1 MTRFRT
7 LDHPMMAAIAWQP
20 DRPAE
25 WLNDH
30 LAMNRATSNAYLIPG
45 DDGDVIINTG
55 TAVQGEQIRKNFEA
69 LIGRPL
75 KVSAI
80 FFTQSHPDH
89 TGGWQFFADE
99 GAQTIVQR
107 KFARICQERKLL
119 GQFFTRRN
127 AKVLAAL
134 IPPGQTGAFWFEA
147 RDPEP
152 LTTFADS
159 LDLTLSSRRYT
170 ALSIPSGETLDAL
183 AVWLPDEK
191 TLFFGNWAGAILGA
205 SPNFYTARGDRD
217 RSIVFWL
224 EECQMMIDLAP
235 EMLVTGHDDPVR
247 GADAVR
253 AHLTRLRDAVQYL
266 HDQTLA
272 GMNDGKT
279 LPELMAEITLPPHL
293 VLRDGR
299 GPVNWYVRAIWEEY
313 AGWFRQ
319 ERTSELYATPPSAVW
334 PELAALAGGA
344 GVLADKARAHLDTG
358 ALEAAL
364 HLIEI
369 AVVAEPGTRAVRET
383 ELAIYEALAD
393 RTEGRVFDEL
403 GWLESSIMATRK
415 ALDAIAG
422 A

>member
-7 LDHPMMAAIAWQP
+7 LDHPMIAAIAWKP

-25 WLNDH
+25 WISDH
-30 LAMNRATSNAYLIPG
+30 VVMNRATSNAYLIPG
-45 DDGDVIINTG
+45 DAGDVVINTG

-75 KVSAI
+75 KVTQI
-80 FFTQSHPDH
+80 VFTQSHPDH
-89 TGGWQFFADE
+89 TGGWQYFADE
-99 GAQTIVQR
+99 GVETIVQR
-107 KFARICQERKLL
+107 KFERICAERKLM
-119 GQFFTRRN
+119 GRFFGRRN

-134 IPPGQTGAFWFEA
+134 IPPGDTGAFWFEA

-152 LTTFADS
+152 LTEFADS
-159 LDLTLSSRRYT
+159 HDFTVSGRHYQ

-183 AVWLPDEK
+183 AVWMPQEK
-191 TLFFGNWAGAILGA
+191 TLFFGNWAGAIMGA

-224 EECQMMIDLAP
+224 EECQMMIDLGA
-235 EMLVTGHDDPVR
+235 EMLVTGHDDPIT
-247 GADAVR
+247 GAEAVR
-253 AHLTRLRDAVQYL
+253 AHLTKLRDAVQYL
-266 HDQTLA
+266 HDETVA
-272 GMNDGKT
+272 GMNEGKT
-279 LPELMAEITLPPHL
+279 LPELMAEIALPPHL

-334 PELAALAGGA
+334 PEVVALAGGA
-344 GVLADKARAHLDTG
+344 GVLAEKSRAHLAAGDV
-358 ALEAAL
+358 EKAL
-364 HLIEI
+364 HLIEM
-369 AVVAEPGTRAVRET
+369 AVVAAPDDRTVRET
-383 ELAIYEALAD
+383 ELAVYEALAD

-403 GWLESSIMATRK
+403 GWLESAIIETRR
-415 ALDAIAG
+415 ALDAG
-422 A
+422 ASA

>member
-1 MTRFRT
+1 MTRMHPILAAAILLLLAASPALAKSYNLRT
-7 LDHPMMAAIAWQP
+7 LEVADPWT
-20 DRPAE
+20 RPAP
-25 WLNDH
+25 
-30 LAMNRATSNAYLIPG
+30 AG
-45 DDGDVIINTG
+45 G
-55 TAVQGEQIRKNFEA
+55 TAVGYMVLTNHGKTPLSLLSAHTA
-69 LIGRPL
+69 LA
-75 KVSAI
+75 KTVSL
-80 FFTQSHPDH
+80 H
-89 TGGWQFFADE
+89 
-99 GAQTIVQR
+99 QTRVAAGVASMAVVPRGIV
-107 KFARICQERKLL
+107 
-119 GQFFTRRN
+119 
-127 AKVLAAL
+127 